1 MSEDSAPGPPGD
13 DAPVPAGRT
22 GKSLRVPCLH
32 NPSHQSIEEHLD
44 GKGFVW
50 IDLES
55 PTEDDLKKI
64 SERIKLHPLTLEDA
78 RTFEQRPKMEDYD
91 DYMFMV
97 IFGVDPDE
105 ESGGTLLREV
115 HMIVSGDAVITIHR
129 RPNDALDDLRK
140 RNHNVPI
147 RSEMFMVYK
156 ILDAV
161 TSTFVPVLG
170 RIDDTIDDLEQEIVD
185 NPNDAQ
191 LRKLFAVKRDLV
203 AMRRVIT
210 PMRDM
215 LQRNADRV
223 NDLPGLESD
232 DRFYFRD
239 LYDGL
244 IRIGEMVDA
253 YRDLLSGATDIYL
266 STVANRQGEVN
277 RQLTIIATIFLPL
290 TFFTGFFGQNFSLL
304 TNHIINRDWS
314 FWVFGVGLLVFSV
327 VGFRVYFGRKGWV
340 GRNAVTTPVTPP
352 PSRRRSRRHAR
363 TLGEPPPEEPGGPL
377 ADDGPAAGAAPADGA
392 KLTAQVNAADG

>member
-1 MSEDSAPGPPGD
+1 
-13 DAPVPAGRT
+13 V
-22 GKSLRVPCLH
+22 RVPCLH
-32 NPSHQSIEEHLD
+32 NPSRQSIEQHLD

-55 PTEDDLKKI
+55 PSEADLLKVA
-64 SERIKLHPLTLEDA
+64 EHIKLHPLTLEDA

-97 IFGVDPDE
+97 IFGLDPDE
-105 ESGGTLLREV
+105 APGDTILREV
-115 HMIVSGDAVITIHR
+115 HIIVSGDAVITIHR
-129 RPNDALDDLRK
+129 RPNEALEDLRR
-140 RNHNVPI
+140 RNHNVPV

-161 TSTFVPVLG
+161 TSTFIPVLG

-185 NPNDAQ
+185 NPSEDQ
-191 LRKLFAVKRDLV
+191 LRKLFAVRRDLV

-340 GRNAVTTPVTPP
+340 GRNAVTAPVPP
-352 PSRRRSRRHAR
+352 PPRRRGSRRGHAR
-363 TLGEPPPEEPGGPL
+363 ALGQPVSEPSP
-377 ADDGPAAGAAPADGA
+377 PADGA
-392 KLTAQVNAADG
+392 GPGATPPSAPAPEPPSAAAPQPRAGAPADSADPG

>member
-1 MSEDSAPGPPGD
+1 MSEDTAPGPS
-13 DAPVPAGRT
+13 GRT
-22 GKSLRVPCLH
+22 AKGLRVPCLH
-32 NPSHQSIEEHLD
+32 NPDRATIARELD
-44 GKGFVW
+44 GTGFVW

-55 PTEDDLKKI
+55 PTEADLKEVAKH
-64 SERIKLHPLTLEDA
+64 IKLHPLTLEDA

-105 ESGGTLLREV
+105 ASGGTLLREV
-115 HMIVSGDAVITIHR
+115 HLIVSGDAVITIHR
-129 RPNDALDDLRK
+129 RPNEALDDLRR
-140 RNHNVPI
+140 RNHDVPV

-161 TSTFVPVLG
+161 TSTFIPVLG
-170 RIDDTIDDLEQEIVD
+170 RIDDTIDDLEQQIVD
-185 NPNDAQ
+185 NPSEEQ

-215 LQRNADRV
+215 LQRNADRI

-327 VGFRVYFGRKGWV
+327 IGFRVYFGRKGWV
-340 GRNAVTTPVTPP
+340 GRNAVTTPIPP
-352 PSRRRSRRHAR
+352 PPRRRRSLPGHAR
-363 TLGEPPPEEPGGPL
+363 SLGEPSPERPGGALPDD
-377 ADDGPAAGAAPADGA
+377 APAARPGSADGPQLP
-392 KLTAQVNAADG
+392 AQVNAADR

>member
-1 MSEDSAPGPPGD
+1 VSEQDAAPAPPRR
-13 DAPVPAGRT
+13 AN
-22 GKSLRVPCLH
+22 KSLRVPCLH
-32 NPSHQSIEEHLD
+32 NPDQRTIEEHLKGD
-44 GKGFVW
+44 GFVW

-55 PTEDDLKKI
+55 PSEDDLDKLA
-64 SERIKLHPLTLEDA
+64 EHIKLHPLTLEDA

-97 IFGVDPDE
+97 VFGVDPDE
-105 ESGGTLLREV
+105 ASGGSILREV
-115 HMIVSGDAVITIHR
+115 HMIISGDAVVTIHR
-129 RPNDALDDLRK
+129 RRNEALDDLR
-140 RNHNVPI
+140 RRSNDVPV

-161 TSTFVPVLG
+161 TSTFIPVLG
-170 RIDDTIDDLEQEIVD
+170 RVDDTIDALEDQIVD
-185 NPNDAQ
+185 NPSEQQ
-191 LRKLFAVKRDLV
+191 LRQIFAVKRDLV

-223 NDLPGLESD
+223 ADLPGLESD
-232 DRFYFRD
+232 DRLYFRD

-244 IRIGEMVDA
+244 IRISEMVDA

-327 VGFRVYFGRKGWV
+327 IGFRIYFGRKGWV
-340 GRNAVTTPVTPP
+340 GRNAVTMPVAPP
-352 PSRRRSRRHAR
+352 PRQPRPLRGHARALGQPSTAPPEGSRHASA
-363 TLGEPPPEEPGGPL
+363 PSSP
-377 ADDGPAAGAAPADGA
+377 PAAPD
-392 KLTAQVNAADG
+392 K